1 MLARKRPD
9 GTPHSRRMTMRQLLL
24 GLIEAPPPTFD
35 NFVTGRN
42 GPALAALHALGGAG
56 LTEPCV
62 YIWGVAGSGR
72 SHLLAAWSARMRR
85 DGAREFHAIDDADAL
100 ADDAQGAL
108 FTLYNRAREGAA
120 TLLVAGSHS
129 PAQLDLRDDL
139 KSRLAWGLSFEIRAL
154 SDDEKRAALI
164 ERAAGLGMLLTLEMC
179 DYLFARARRDM
190 PSLIALVDALDRHS
204 LETRRPVTLPLLRE
218 LLNQNHNLPL

>member
-1 MLARKRPD
+1 
-9 GTPHSRRMTMRQLLL
+9 MRQLLL

-42 GPALAALHALGGAG
+42 GPALAALHVLGGAG
-56 LTEPCV
+56 ATEPCL
-62 YIWGVAGSGR
+62 YIWGAAGSGR
-72 SHLLAAWSARMRR
+72 SHLLAAWSARMRS
-85 DGAREFHAIDDADAL
+85 DGAREFHAIDDVDTL

-108 FTLYNRAREGAA
+108 FTLYNRARDGAA
-120 TLLVAGSHS
+120 SLLVAGSCP

-164 ERAAGLGMLLTLEMC
+164 ERAAGLGMLLTPEMC

-204 LETRRPVTLPLLRE
+204 LETRRAVTLPLLRE